1 MSVTTDSE
9 LDDEKI
15 DAEVTDADA
24 EATDAEEGS
33 PEPDGGK
40 PVRSWRRVI
49 GVGVALLTGWWDQ
62 FIVWVQVRFV
72 TDTQLPI

>member
-1 MSVTTDSE
+1 MPVGS
-9 LDDEKI
+9 DEEAPLGDFI
-15 DAEVTDADA
+15 EDA